1 MDTYQYAKRA
11 CVEKKGLIMD
21 RIIEYFNKIS
31 EVDTDGV
38 EPMVQ
43 PVFDG
48 ANKLRD
54 DVVTNGERREEL
66 MKSAP
71 VACGE
76 YYRVPRSI

>member
-1 MDTYQYAKRA
+1 MG
-11 CVEKKGLIMD
+11 KKGPIMKE
-21 RIIEYFNKIS
+21 IIAYFDKIS
-31 EVDTDGV
+31 EVDTTGV

-54 DVVTNGERREEL
+54 DVVTNGDRRDEL
-66 MKSAP
+66 MESAP
-71 VACGE
+71 VLEGE